1 MFGYVTA
8 DFRTLSPEQQHR
20 YRSYYCGLCRCIGK
34 EFGTLPR
41 LSLNFD
47 STFLAILL
55 SSLYEPE
62 EISGTGCCVV
72 HPFKKNGY
80 RVSDA
85 VAYAAAMNIALM
97 YYKCRDDWE
106 DEKKLSAN
114 LFSAILK
121 KRIPSISEQYPRQ
134 CNAIAQCIDALS
146 LLESDNCLE
155 PDYGAAQFGKLM
167 EELFVWK
174 SDRWEVPLRKAGNA
188 LGRFIYLMDAILD
201 LPEDKKTGR
210 YNPFN
215 SRIDTNIRRTY
226 QSVLQI
232 ILGECTNSFEQL
244 PLVED
249 LDLLRN
255 ILYSG
260 IWLRWQQNEPKEP
273 NYD

>member
-8 DFRTLSPEQQHR
+8 DFRTLSSEQQQR

-47 STFLAILL
+47 LTFLAVLL
-55 SSLYEPE
+55 SSLYEPNE
-62 EISGTGCCVV
+62 TSGMGCCVV
-72 HPFKKNGY
+72 HPFKQNAY
-80 RVSDA
+80 RISDA

-97 YYKCRDDWE
+97 YYKCRDDWK

-121 KRIPSISEQYPRQ
+121 KRIPTIFNQYPRQ
-134 CNAIAQCIDALS
+134 CGAMEQCIAALS
-146 LLESDNCLE
+146 NLEAQGCLE
-155 PDYGAAQFGKLM
+155 PDYGAAQFGRLM

-174 SDRWEVPLRKAGNA
+174 CDRWEAPLRKSGNA

-201 LPEDKKTGR
+201 LPKDKKAGR
-210 YNPFN
+210 YNPFS
-215 SRIDTNIRRTY
+215 SRSETDVRGTY

-232 ILGECTNSFEQL
+232 LIGECTSSFEQL

-260 IWLRWQQNEPKEP
+260 IWLRWQQNKPKEP